1 MSCETNEGK
10 WYVPKDLGIIKATE
24 EQGGTY
30 YRLKD
35 VDGKDRWIPA
45 TVFIRKYMD
54 IEEPFLGEEGME
66 LALNFYV
73 GDAPR
78 GISDVLFKHF
88 KTLLA
93 EFGNNLMGVIFALGM
108 ARKRKEN
115 EDGQA
120 D

>member
-1 MSCETNEGK
+1 MSCETNDGK

-45 TVFIRKYMD
+45 KVFIRKYMD

-73 GDAPR
+73 GDDPR
-78 GISDVLFKHF
+78 GLSDVEFKHL
-88 KTLLA
+88 KAILA
-93 EFGNNLMGVIFALGM
+93 AFGKNLIRFIFALGI
-108 ARKRKEN
+108 ARKKDEY
-115 EDGQA
+115 GQA